1 MNWLALSFT
10 DSGYSIDSEKVES
23 FSKTEEYERSTAL
36 VLQASRELA
45 TSGEAGSLGFLG
57 YDSTKER
64 VSYISDLHLMHKLE
78 HFKPKSKADVVYVIQ
93 TIVNSIV
100 AETNSILL
108 IGGDVASDYTIFEL
122 FIRLLRDE
130 LDRRRR
136 NPKVIFILG
145 NHELWEF
152 PSLTFDSIVEKYE
165 KLISECG
172 MYLLQNDILYKDSER
187 RIHRITNEE
196 LISLS
201 EKEVRDRLRDARII
215 FFGGLAFSGYNEQ
228 FNANNGIYRKTIS
241 RDEEIRQSKCFEELY
256 NKVLGILP
264 DRKIVVF
271 THTPMDCWS
280 EKVNYHKEYVYVSGH
295 THRNQFYDDGET
307 RIYADNQIGY
317 SNNNP
322 HLKWLE
328 MDNEYDYFTDYE
340 DGIHQIT
347 ADDYRSFYRG
357 KNIMITF
364 NREVNV
370 LYMLKKNG
378 YYCFIHQSKGGSLT
392 MLNGGALKKLNEWDI
407 NYYYDN
413 MDMVVDAIKKPLDK
427 YSGIQEKIAAEI
439 RKLGGDG
446 TIHGCIIDID
456 WYNHVYV
463 NPVDLKITGYWA
475 SDIINKKIYPN
486 VPALLE
492 KECPLM
498 YAKYTKLLK
507 GSSKNLPMISN
518 GAGTEISILPQT
530 YLDTDIYKASREIK
544 KMQKLSSNILTTWY
558 EVDNGRK
565 MIESK
570 KK

>member
-1 MNWLALSFT
+1 MSGTDLRIQKTYAALTRAFT
-10 DSGYSIDSEKVES
+10 DLLKAKSFEQITVKELCDAAIVRTATFYNHFSDKYEFADFVIRDTLQRYHRSDEDLSSLSG
-23 FSKTEEYERSTAL
+23 
-36 VLQASRELA
+36 QA
-45 TSGEAGSLGFLG
+45 
-57 YDSTKER
+57 Y
-64 VSYISDLHLMHKLE
+64 
-78 HFKPKSKADVVYVIQ
+78 
-93 TIVNSIV
+93 
-100 AETNSILL
+100 
-108 IGGDVASDYTIFEL
+108 
-122 FIRLLRDE
+122 
-130 LDRRRR
+130 
-136 NPKVIFILG
+136 
-145 NHELWEF
+145 
-152 PSLTFDSIVEKYE
+152 YE

-328 MDNEYDYFTDYE
+328 MDNEYDYFADYE

-364 NREVNV
+364 NRDVNV

-463 NPVDLKITGYWA
+463 NPVDMKITGYWA
-475 SDIINKKIYPN
+475 SDIINKKIT
-486 VPALLE
+486 
-492 KECPLM
+492 CIF
-498 YAKYTKLLK
+498 
-507 GSSKNLPMISN
+507 SKI
-518 GAGTEISILPQT
+518 T
-530 YLDTDIYKASREIK
+530 
-544 KMQKLSSNILTTWY
+544 
-558 EVDNGRK
+558 
-565 MIESK
+565 
-570 KK
+570 